1 LHTALSTQLSWPLQ
15 LLPAGPLHGPWAQI
29 NPIKWL
35 ANVSG
40 LALIVGTSLMIKNRL
55 NKPDQKSAY
64 KDWFLIVLA
73 FGLGVTGML
82 TELTR
87 IAGWAP
93 VTFALYFLHLICI
106 FFLIA
111 YLPFTKLAH
120 LVYRTAAMVYSEYAG
135 RKFVK

>member
-1 LHTALSTQLSWPLQ
+1 
-15 LLPAGPLHGPWAQI
+15 
-29 NPIKWL
+29 
-35 ANVSG
+35 
-40 LALIVGTSLMIKNRL
+40 
-55 NKPDQKSAY
+55 
-64 KDWFLIVLA
+64 
-73 FGLGVTGML
+73 ML

-120 LVYRTAAMVYSEYAG
+120 LVYRTTAMVYSEYAG
-135 RKFVK
+135 RK